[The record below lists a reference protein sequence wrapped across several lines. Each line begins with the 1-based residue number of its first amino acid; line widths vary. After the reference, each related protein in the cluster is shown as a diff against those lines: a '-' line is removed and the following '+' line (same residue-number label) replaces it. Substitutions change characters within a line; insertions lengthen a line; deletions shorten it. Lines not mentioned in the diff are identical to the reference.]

1 MSSTIS
7 GLVVTRLI
15 ERRRALE
22 ASDPACLALRLG
34 VTLDPWQA
42 GVLRSTSSRIL
53 LCCSR
58 QSGKSTTVALMAM
71 HRALYRPESLV
82 LILSPSLRQSSETF
96 KKCMEV
102 YRSTGAEVPASS
114 ETVLRLELANGSRV
128 LSLPG
133 AERQIRGYSK
143 VNLLL
148 IDEAAR
154 VEDDLYYALRPM
166 LAVSRGQ
173 LVALSTPFGKRGWFY
188 EAWEKGEGFER
199 FKITARECPRISR
212 EFLEEEQRSMPD
224 LIFRSEYLCE
234 FTEPVDSVFRYDDI
248 ESAFDPAVKPL
259 FT

>member
-1 MSSTIS
+1 MIPLVEIARSNLSS
-7 GLVVTRLI
+7 
-15 ERRRALE
+15 RRREQE
-22 ASDPACLALRLG
+22 AQDPARLALRLG
-34 VTLDPWQA
+34 LTLDPWQA
-42 GVLRSTSSRIL
+42 GFLRCTASRIL

-58 QSGKSTTVALMAM
+58 QSGKSTTVSLLAM
-71 HRALYRPESLV
+71 HRALYKPESLV

-96 KKCMEV
+96 RKCMEV
-102 YRSTGAEVPASS
+102 YRNTSGEVPAES

-154 VEDDLYYALRPM
+154 VEDDLYWSLRPM

-188 EAWEKGEGFER
+188 EAWEKGEAFER
-199 FKITARECPRISR
+199 FRITAQECPRIGR

-224 LIFRSEYLCE
+224 LVFRSEYLCE
-234 FTEPVDSVFRYDDI
+234 FTEPIDSVFRYDDI
-248 ESAFDPAVKPL
+248 ENAFDPAVKPL
-259 FT
+259 FA